1 MYNENEEVL
10 SVDQVDQMITDTKR
24 AILLE
29 TLKLEKHMKAN
40 KIQYFV
46 PSPKQHL
53 FFSAADKKRRA
64 VFAGNRFGKSTAGVI
79 EDICFAFGYR
89 PFYPEGDENRYKG
102 IPDRGVKIL
111 IIAED
116 WDKVKEIFTNNE
128 PGADRPGKFFEW
140 LPPEAISKVEKNSL
154 GVIYV
159 IHVETLVHGRK
170 RKSSIYFDT
179 VRSFKS
185 NGAAHES
192 SDWDVVH
199 CDEPIPND
207 MWVAVSRG
215 LIDRSGHAW
224 MLLTPLREAWL
235 HDYMTENAAARPDIF
250 HVINADMS
258 ENPSLDPAEIEL
270 YLSQLSPEERDCRQ
284 KGIPL
289 QSGRLVY
296 HHFNDKVHL
305 IDCPAGWENA
315 STPPSEGW
323 DVSYAI
329 DPHPQTPH
337 AVLFVAVSPSSV
349 VFFADLFV
357 KMPFTNITNSNG
369 QVTTFGLAHH
379 IRRYVSGQNLVHEIC
394 DPTAWIQD
402 PQTGRCWADSLHEAG
417 LKVTKAS
424 KAKTQGIL
432 EMNEWFAGARS
443 KRIFVTSACTNLL
456 REIRKYHYD
465 KENKP
470 VDANDHIM
478 ECMYRL
484 CAKDG
489 FQYYGQDSSVSAG
502 HPIDDENADLT
513 EFNNSRYTK

>member
-1 MYNENEEVL
+1 MNHQEEQL
-10 SVDQVDQMITDTKR
+10 TEEQVEQAIIETKR
-24 AILLE
+24 QILLE
-29 TLKLEKHMKAN
+29 TLRLEKHMKSN

-53 FFSAADKKRRA
+53 FFAAADKKRRA

-79 EDICFAFGYR
+79 EDICYAFGYR
-89 PFYPEGDENRYKG
+89 PFYPEGDPLRYLG
-102 IPDRGVKIL
+102 IPDHGVKIL
-111 IIAED
+111 VIAED

-128 PGADRPGKFFEW
+128 PGSDRPGKFFEW
-140 LPPEAISKVEKNSL
+140 LPPEAVAKVEKNSL

-159 IHVETLVHGRK
+159 IHVETMVHGRV

-215 LIDRSGHAW
+215 LIDRRGAAW

-235 HDYMTENAAARPDIF
+235 HDYMTENAAANPEIF
-250 HVINADMS
+250 NVINADMS
-258 ENPSLDPAEIEL
+258 ENPSLHPDEVEL
-270 YLSQLSPEERDCRQ
+270 YLSQLSPEERECRQ

-296 HHFNDKVHL
+296 HHFNEKIHL
-305 IDCPAGWENA
+305 VDCPAGWEA
-315 STPPSEGW
+315 PHRPPADGW
-323 DVSYAI
+323 EVSYAI

-337 AVLFVAVSPSSV
+337 AVLLVAVSPRYV

-357 KMPFTNITNSNG
+357 KLPFKDIIGDDG
-369 QVTTFGLAHH
+369 QRIKMGLASHV
-379 IRRYVSGQNLVHEIC
+379 RDYLSGQHLVHEIC
-394 DPTAWIQD
+394 DPCAWIED
-402 PQTGRCWADSLHEAG
+402 PQTGRTWADSLHEAG
-417 LKVTKAS
+417 LRVTKAS
-424 KAKTQGIL
+424 KAKTQGIM
-432 EMNEWFAGARS
+432 EMNEWFAGARH
-443 KRIFVTSACTNLL
+443 KKVFVTSSCTNLL

-484 CAKDG
+484 CMKDG
-489 FQYYGQDSSVSAG
+489 FHYYGQDTSISAKNA
-502 HPIDDENADLT
+502 IDDEKVNLN
-513 EFNNSRYTK
+513 EFNNALTK